1 MGRVR
6 DAIVAG
12 NFPDFLRSFFR
23 TYYSVDRSTKK
34 NTKKNRKGSKS
45 DTEESNEE
53 QVDVIYPKW
62 CVDALRTVGVDL
74 LEGVT
79 NAKVIDRSGAKW
91 DYASTDS

>member
-1 MGRVR
+1 MGRAR

-34 NTKKNRKGSKS
+34 NTMKNRKS

-74 LEGVT
+74 LEVVT
-79 NAKVIDRSGAKW
+79 NAKVVDGSGAKW

>member
-1 MGRVR
+1 MGRAR

-45 DTEESNEE
+45 DTEESNED

-79 NAKVIDRSGAKW
+79 NAKVVDGSGAKW